1 MLSSQR
7 YLCAGLFM
15 DLRQSLRCAS
25 VIKSTCFM
33 GVTPGAVPPEAAWA
47 GVAGAAGTGA
57 GPATGAGAGAG
68 AATGAG
74 AGAGAATGA
83 GAGVEALAMACCC
96 NKS

>member
-1 MLSSQR
+1 VYGSTLSAQR

-25 VIKSTCFM
+25 VIKSACLM

-47 GVAGAAGTGA
+47 GVEGVAGTGA
-57 GPATGAGAGAG
+57 GPAAGAGAG

-74 AGAGAATGA
+74 AGMEAGTGA
-83 GAGVEALAMACCC
+83 GAGVEALAIACC
-96 NKS
+96 